1 MITRFLH
8 FIFDSFSLCLFLS
21 PPFPGDIL
29 LRVNYA
35 VSRQNKLV
43 ERYGSVY
50 QIAAPAFTLT
60 KKLFFTHHSR
70 SSSRP
75 GPMTRGAV
83 YAQMQS
89 PTQQQP
95 AAALGHGQGHGA
107 RSDRD
112 APAAAVTA
120 APTALGIVPS
130 VSTGPGVQRRSHS
143 HSAPPSPRSARI
155 SFLPVQRR
163 GSL

>member
-1 MITRFLH
+1 M
-8 FIFDSFSLCLFLS
+8 
-21 PPFPGDIL
+21 
-29 LRVNYA
+29 NYA

-70 SSSRP
+70 SSGRP

-83 YAQMQS
+83 YAQS

-95 AAALGHGQGHGA
+95 ASALGHGQGHGGH
-107 RSDRD
+107 SQRD
-112 APAAAVTA
+112 APAAAATA
-120 APTALGIVPS
+120 APTALGIVPG
-130 VSTGPGVQRRSHS
+130 VSTGPGVQRRSY